1 MNVVRVLIV
10 MLFILAVV
18 GTKPVCSSEP
28 VGVNGGSPDENPPV
42 GAVPACPPDNSSAGS
57 PEENPPEKPVGAK
70 PVCSP
75 EQVGLKPGTVI
86 PDDVLNT
93 IAQFERNIGI
103 SQLQQKV
110 INADIE
116 KNRTAWLA
124 EFYIWLATQ
133 GVKRDDMGKWTITN
147 RKAVLKK

>member
-10 MLFILAVV
+10 MIFILAVSAQPT
-18 GTKPVCSSEP
+18 GGQ
-28 VGVNGGSPDENPPV
+28 GVDENPSV

-57 PEENPPEKPVGAK
+57 PEEG
-70 PVCSP
+70 
-75 EQVGLKPGTVI
+75 GLKPGTVI
-86 PDDVLNT
+86 PEDVLNT

-103 SQLQQKV
+103 SQLQLKV

-124 EFYIWLATQ
+124 EFYIWLATE